1 MAHVAWG
8 DGVKGQSPVFEK
20 ARHGIPQCKGDWGH
34 LAAQSPQS
42 PDPVSGPLVLDSLL
56 PFKIPQL
63 PTKRPELL
71 PTQQAAPFLQ
81 FPLN

>member
-1 MAHVAWG
+1 M
-8 DGVKGQSPVFEK
+8 
-20 ARHGIPQCKGDWGH
+20 
-34 LAAQSPQS
+34 AAQFFQFL
-42 PDPVSGPLVLDSLL
+42 DPVSLVPVPLVPDSLP
-56 PFKIPQL
+56 PFKISQL

>member
-1 MAHVAWG
+1 MG
-8 DGVKGQSPVFEK
+8 G
-20 ARHGIPQCKGDWGH
+20 RGH
-34 LAAQSPQS
+34 FAAQFFQFL
-42 PDPVSGPLVLDSLL
+42 DPVSLVPVPLVPDSLP
-56 PFKIPQL
+56 PFKISQL

>member
-1 MAHVAWG
+1 M
-8 DGVKGQSPVFEK
+8 
-20 ARHGIPQCKGDWGH
+20 
-34 LAAQSPQS
+34 AAQFFQFL
-42 PDPVSGPLVLDSLL
+42 DPVSLVPVPLVPVPLVPDSLP
-56 PFKIPQL
+56 PFKISQL

>member
-1 MAHVAWG
+1 MLG
-8 DGVKGQSPVFEK
+8 SSVFLVPGLCV
-20 ARHGIPQCKGDWGH
+20 R
-34 LAAQSPQS
+34 
-42 PDPVSGPLVLDSLL
+42 PLVPSSLL
-56 PFKIPQL
+56 PFKISQL